1 MRKFKIEILI
11 DEQDNG
17 DTLVSYKTW
26 KEPTRNIKVSLSC
39 RTFSETSAK
48 IQDFLLGEI
57 ARLPYEDILRRI
69 DTVRGGIQ

>member
-1 MRKFKIEILI
+1 MRKFTVHIYI
-11 DEQDNG
+11 DQQENG
-17 DTLVSYKTW
+17 DVLVSLNTW
-26 KEPTRNIKVSLSC
+26 KEPTYDIKISFSC

-69 DTVRGGIQ
+69 A